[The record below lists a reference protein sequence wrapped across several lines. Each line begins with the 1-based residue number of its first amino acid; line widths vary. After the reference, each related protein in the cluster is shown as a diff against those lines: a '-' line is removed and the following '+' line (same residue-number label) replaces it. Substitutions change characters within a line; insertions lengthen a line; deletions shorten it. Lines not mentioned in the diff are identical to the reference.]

1 MNNLKTFESFSRDVF
16 GLPFFS
22 EVSDEEGEKID
33 TMVYDTL
40 KEFENSY
47 FEMDEPSLGF
57 GSNDDPEN
65 KTRSDY
71 WLANSTVRDLRI
83 LNDSEMSNLESTYPK
98 KRHNSIMVN
107 GREHAYEFA
116 VIYGNFI
123 YYSIKGPKR
132 QYRIWMIGKDEDHLF
147 RSVDAEYVYGKT
159 NTTIRDAWDSA
170 KQWDDLDALL
180 ASQIP
185 HLKSIGKYVQEHCK
199 NEDEEKEEV
208 KRDYD
213 DDPNAGLEPW
223 R

>member
-33 TMVYDTL
+33 TTVYETL
-40 KEFENSY
+40 KEFEDSS

-71 WLANSTVRDLRI
+71 WLANPTVRDLRI

-107 GREHAYEFA
+107 GKEHAYEFA